1 MHVHVFN
8 WHDYAILY
16 VVSHL
21 VQQSLRGQ
29 QSGQPAVL
37 LNIPKMEVQFR
48 MNATLTDTISRLRCE
63 TEIQLMGSLSDTHV
77 RPNC

>member
-8 WHDYAILY
+8 WHDCAILY

-21 VQQSLRGQ
+21 VQQSFRGQ
-29 QSGQPAVL
+29 QSGQPAVFTQHT
-37 LNIPKMEVQFR
+37 KMEVQFR
-48 MNATLTDTISRLRCE
+48 LNATLTDTISQLRCE

-77 RPNC
+77 CPNC